1 MTPQEY
7 RDALEALGLS
17 QRKAAK
23 LLGVNEKT
31 SRDWADLRR
40 PPVAPNAPPPQSKPP
55 GPPGPAA
62 HFLRYLIATGATPA
76 QVFDALGIED

>member
-1 MTPQEY
+1 MSPQEY
-7 RDALEALGLS
+7 RDALDTLGLS
-17 QRKAAK
+17 QRKAAR

-40 PPVAPNAPPPQSKPP
+40 EPVAADAPPQRKPP

-62 HFLRYLIATGATPA
+62 NFLRYMIAAGLIAD
-76 QVFDALGIED
+76 QVFATLGMEP